1 MSGCCRAGVHSV
13 RRSLYDGGLC
23 KIREKP
29 VAISYRVNQNIP
41 AAKFIELLERS
52 GLAERRPVDDP
63 ECIQG
68 MLHGANLLVTAWDGM
83 KLVGLSR
90 ALTDFHYA
98 CYLSDL
104 AVDREYQRG
113 GIGRELIS
121 RTRKQ
126 LGMKTKLI
134 LLSAPDAQQY
144 YPRLGFVASD
154 RCWVL
159 DADTELL

>member
-1 MSGCCRAGVHSV
+1 M
-13 RRSLYDGGLC
+13 
-23 KIREKP
+23 ENP
-29 VAISYRVNQNIP
+29 VAINYRVNQNIP
-41 AAKFIELLERS
+41 AVKFIELLERS
-52 GLAERRPVDDP
+52 GLAERRPVDDK

-68 MLHGANLLVTAWDGM
+68 MLNGANLLVTAWDGM

-104 AVDREYQRG
+104 AVDSEYQRS
-113 GIGRELIS
+113 GIGRELIA

-126 LGMKTKLI
+126 LGSKTKVI
-134 LLSAPDAQQY
+134 LLAAPDAQDY
-144 YPRLGFVASD
+144 YPRLGFTMNE

-159 DADTELL
+159 DGDADLI

>member
-1 MSGCCRAGVHSV
+1 VDIETV
-13 RRSLYDGGLC
+13 
-23 KIREKP
+23 
-29 VAISYRVNQNIP
+29 SYRVNQNIP
-41 AAKFIELLERS
+41 VVKFIEILERS
-52 GLAERRPVDDP
+52 GLAERRPVQDR
-63 ECIQG
+63 ECLQG
-68 MLHGANLLVTAWDGM
+68 MLNGANLLVTAWDGM

-113 GIGRELIS
+113 GIGRELIA

-126 LGMKTKLI
+126 LGPKTKMI
-134 LLSAPDAQQY
+134 LLSAPDSQDF
-144 YPRLGFVASD
+144 YPKLGFVAND

-159 DADTELL
+159 DEDATLI

>member
-1 MSGCCRAGVHSV
+1 M
-13 RRSLYDGGLC
+13 
-23 KIREKP
+23 
-29 VAISYRVNQNIP
+29 AINYRVNQNIP
-41 AAKFIELLERS
+41 AVKFIELLERS
-52 GLAERRPVDDP
+52 GLAERRPVDDK

-68 MLHGANLLVTAWDGM
+68 MLNGANLLVTAWDGM

-104 AVDREYQRG
+104 AVDSEYQRS
-113 GIGRELIS
+113 GIGRELIA

-126 LGMKTKLI
+126 LGSKTKVI
-134 LLSAPDAQQY
+134 LLAAPDAQDY
-144 YPRLGFVASD
+144 YPRLGFTMNE

-159 DADTELL
+159 DGDADLI

>member
-1 MSGCCRAGVHSV
+1 
-13 RRSLYDGGLC
+13 
-23 KIREKP
+23 
-29 VAISYRVNQNIP
+29 VAINYRVNQNIP
-41 AAKFIELLERS
+41 AVKFIELLERS
-52 GLAERRPVDDP
+52 GLAERRPVDDK

-68 MLHGANLLVTAWDGM
+68 MLNGANLLVTAWDGM

-104 AVDREYQRG
+104 AVDSEYQRS
-113 GIGRELIS
+113 GIGRELIA

-126 LGMKTKLI
+126 LGSKTKVI
-134 LLSAPDAQQY
+134 LLAAPDAQDY
-144 YPRLGFVASD
+144 YPRLGFTMNE

-159 DADTELL
+159 DGDADLI